1 MKVGPPPPPL
11 IRVLALL
18 DRSLA
23 RLERGLNLWP
33 LAGLLLLTLASIL
46 TLTALYRPHATP
58 VLPGVR
64 GGTNIP
70 PSDLAARSDIPQPD
84 NSKSLYLLL
93 TWLKWPGSD
102 FSLTI
107 SSSPLNTPPL
117 ADEEAHVQ

>member
-1 MKVGPPPPPL
+1 MKVGLPPPPL
-11 IRVLALL
+11 IRVLARL

-23 RLERGLNLWP
+23 RLERGLNHWS
-33 LAGLLLLTLASIL
+33 LAGLLLLTLATIL
-46 TLTALYRPHATP
+46 TLTALYRPHADP
-58 VLPGVR
+58 VLPGGR

-70 PSDLAARSDIPQPD
+70 PSDLAAQLDIPQPD

-93 TWLKWPGSD
+93 TWLKWPGSG
-102 FSLTI
+102 FSLTT